1 MKRMTWKSALLI
13 LVALAIPRVS
23 QPASEDLALHD
34 LGTLGGTVASA
45 SGINDRG
52 QVVGFSTD
60 ASDQGHAVLWEAGRA
75 IDLGFENGIVQDIN
89 NRGQIIGNHL
99 GVPPP
104 CDEPGPCFSIGVAFI
119 WEAGTVT
126 ELGTI
131 GGHGS
136 YPWDINNRGQVVGV
150 GRAASGDDHAF
161 LWDAGTMT

>member
-45 SGINDRG
+45 RGINDRG

-75 IDLGFENGIVQDIN
+75 IDLGLENGIVQDVN
-89 NRGQIIGNHL
+89 NRG
-99 GVPPP
+99 
-104 CDEPGPCFSIGVAFI
+104 
-119 WEAGTVT
+119 
-126 ELGTI
+126 
-131 GGHGS
+131 
-136 YPWDINNRGQVVGV
+136 
-150 GRAASGDDHAF
+150 
-161 LWDAGTMT
+161 